1 MSHPAP
7 PPAATRRE
15 YVMRRLREGPP
26 IVLDGAMGSELLR
39 RGISTHLPLWSAQA
53 LVDRPDVVGAIHE
66 DHLSAGAEV
75 ITSNTFRTNPRTL
88 ENCGLGERQQELTA
102 LAVNLAREAIQR
114 ASAGERAL
122 VAGSMAPVEDCYRP
136 DLVPPDADLEREH
149 TQLAQSLAAAGS
161 DLILVETMNTLREAR
176 AALKA
181 ASDTGLPVW
190 VSFVVGED
198 LRLLSGEDLARAART
213 VVDEGAR
220 AVLVNCA
227 AVPVVGQA
235 LKKLRASVD
244 LPCGLYPNHGT
255 VDPQDG
261 WKSNALDPD
270 WFREQVL
277 GWFRDGA
284 RLVGGCCGTTLNHV
298 RVIAE
303 ARAAMLRSESP

>member
-1 MSHPAP
+1 MSCP
-7 PPAATRRE
+7 PRLPAATRRE
-15 YVMRRLREGPP
+15 RVRHRLKDGPP
-26 IVLDGAMGSELLR
+26 IVLDGAMGSDLLR
-39 RGISTHLPLWSAQA
+39 RGISTRLPLWSAQV
-53 LVDRPDVVGAIHE
+53 LVDRPDVVRAIHE
-66 DHLSAGAEV
+66 DYLCAGAEV

-88 ENCGLGERQQELTA
+88 ENCGLGERQQELTT
-102 LAVNLAREAIQR
+102 LAVCLAREAIQR
-114 ASAGERAL
+114 AGAGERTL

-136 DLVPPDADLEREH
+136 DLVPPEADLEREH
-149 TQLAQSLAAAGS
+149 AQLAQSLATAGS

-181 ASDTGLPVW
+181 ACATGLPAW
-190 VSFVVGED
+190 VSFVVGQD
-198 LRLLSGEDLARAART
+198 LRLLSGEDLSRAART
-213 VVDEGAR
+213 VADEGAM

-227 AVPVVGQA
+227 ALPVVGQA

-270 WFREQVL
+270 RFREQVL

-284 RLVGGCCGTTLNHV
+284 RLVGGCCGTTPDHI

-303 ARAAMLRSESP
+303 ARATMLRSESQ

>member
-149 TQLAQSLAAAGS
+149 TQLAQSLEAAGS

-181 ASDTGLPVW
+181 ASDTDLPVW

-261 WKSNALDPD
+261 WKSNVLVPD
-270 WFREQVL
+270 WFRDQVL

-284 RLVGGCCGTTLNHV
+284 RLVGGCCGTTPDHV
-298 RVIAE
+298 RVIA
-303 ARAAMLRSESP
+303 

>member
-1 MSHPAP
+1 MSHPTP
-7 PPAATRRE
+7 VPVATRRE
-15 YVMRRLREGPP
+15 HVMRRLREGPP
-26 IVLDGAMGSELLR
+26 VVLDGAMGSDLLR
-39 RGISTHLPLWSAQA
+39 RGISIRLPLWSAHA
-53 LVDRPDVVGAIHE
+53 LVDRPDVVRAIHE
-66 DHLSAGAEV
+66 DHLSAGAE
-75 ITSNTFRTNPRTL
+75 IIISNTFRTNPRTL
-88 ENCGLGERQQELTA
+88 QNCGLGERQQELTA
-102 LAVNLAREAIQR
+102 LAVSLAREAIQR
-114 ASAGERAL
+114 AGADERAF

-149 TQLAQSLAAAGS
+149 TQLAQSLETAGS

-198 LRLLSGEDLARAART
+198 LQLLSGEDLSRAART
-213 VVDEGAR
+213 VADEGAT
-220 AVLVNCA
+220 AVLANCA
-227 AVPVVGQA
+227 SPPVVGQA

-261 WKSNALDPD
+261 WKSDALDADFFRDQVLD
-270 WFREQVL
+270 WFRS
-277 GWFRDGA
+277 GA
-284 RLVGGCCGTTLNHV
+284 RLVGGCCGTTPDHV

-303 ARAAMLRSESP
+303 ARATMLRSESI